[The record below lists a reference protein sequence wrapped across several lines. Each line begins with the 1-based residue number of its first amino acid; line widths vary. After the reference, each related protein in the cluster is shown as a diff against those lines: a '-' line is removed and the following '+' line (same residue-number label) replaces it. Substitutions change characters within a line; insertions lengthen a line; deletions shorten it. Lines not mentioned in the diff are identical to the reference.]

1 MGRKV
6 PFRCSIRLHRRL
18 LRPFSDSFYTS
29 FSEIAS
35 SWKWSG
41 GGIGHPCQR
50 TQNDGGSGEVLHP
63 LSVWNKQE

>member
-1 MGRKV
+1 MDPLADAVCCAAKWLK
-6 PFRCSIRLHRRL
+6 S
-18 LRPFSDSFYTS
+18 SSTS

-35 SWKWSG
+35 FRKWSG

-50 TQNDGGSGEVLHP
+50 TQNDGGGIEVLHP